1 MEADKIAKLVLDYG
15 FQAVFVGGAF
25 VALWFFGR
33 QIMRFAEQLIEEG
46 RTLFHETRDC
56 NRLNTEINRTNSE
69 TMRSMSETFRVVTE
83 TLMNIRD
90 RAEHCEAHTQITI
103 IAIDAFDELIEGHP
117 KEKRLKEKIGEI
129 RKVAEKLP
137 RK

>member
-1 MEADKIAKLVLDYG
+1 MEFDKIAKLVLDYG

-33 QIMRFAEQLIEEG
+33 QVMAFATELINEG
-46 RTLFHETRDC
+46 KLLFHETRDC

-69 TMRSMSETFRVVTE
+69 TMRAMSDTLRVGQD
-83 TLMNIRD
+83 TLNAIKERS
-90 RAEHCEAHTQITI
+90 EHCEAQTQITI
-103 IAIDAFDELIEGHP
+103 IATDAFDDLIEGHP
-117 KEKRLKEKIGEI
+117 KELRIRQKIGEI